1 MGTVYGNEIR
11 FDSGR
16 GWWKTKVDYNGSS
29 ATVTLEV
36 EQDYLLWVR
45 ITGTVNGIPNST
57 LTFNNNA
64 TGTHTLGTV
73 SIDPYSDNTIA
84 LTCVQGSWGQNGTST
99 ATVPKQSSP
108 SAPTCSVSVT
118 NIGVDRATCIGQI
131 TNNPLNYWKIHLYN
145 TSGSWQTQATGTNS
159 CSFTQTGLAHN
170 TTYNFYHQYTN
181 NNDGEGSGLI
191 AHSFTTLGN
200 PPTASHNSGGDVIG
214 RTYAQ
219 IGFSYSCDTNAD
231 YSSSNCVYGT
241 TTSYGST
248 ATVDGY
254 NHFFC
259 GGTGEG
265 GTLTPNTTYYYKFTI
280 KDNFGRTSN
289 EVTGSFRTSGN
300 APTINSVAVST
311 SRTSAIFNPN
321 VSYDTNAS
329 FSSYS
334 IKYGT
339 STNYDST
346 STSTTISGLT
356 PNTTYYYSV
365 TVTDNWGR
373 TSTAKTGNFK
383 TTGNNPTI
391 NSHEVK
397 VYDQTS
403 VEMQYSASYDIND
416 SLASYK
422 WEYGISTSYGS
433 SVIGTNIINGL
444 SANTTYYYKLT
455 ITSVQE
461 RSSTATGSFK
471 TDPATVTISALG
483 ISGITET
490 TVKVD
495 YTFNNPSNVEQF
507 YVIETILER
516 EDGTSQNYQ
525 INNVIP
531 PYSKVYNNLEPDSKY
546 TCKARVGIEGQG
558 GTIYYSQWVSQ
569 DFETLASTPFVKIDS
584 NGVIKHYKGYAL
596 GKSDIYNGY
605 SSEWKNG
612 NYSETVNSSISF
624 NGEGTGVS
632 KVKYIEIMPNDA
644 YAYEFPVEQFTTS
657 SGITLILTNV
667 SDIIQKVVKVKPGQ
681 SGSIN
686 TDSST
691 RLYITCTGIDLNK
704 ETARYIRFSIYRS
717 IKKVPLD
724 KESIVMLNNKIRYI
738 DISQNGYIKGT
749 TVGSD
754 GKIVELDVY
763 DKLGNNIALNKSVIM
778 EKGSGSNLE
787 KITDGNYDGSSYCT
801 LNKNSAG
808 TTVRVDLGQE
818 YSYDQID
825 RVVLWRDVDSIYQES
840 RLLGLDANKQ
850 ITWKFQSYKS
860 EGVYKEISEGYT
872 ARPRKAKTKHNIYI
886 TSLLNELDNP
896 PFADKITI
904 NADWNI
910 SIPPVI
916 ADLTTHRVDAIIA
929 ANSGKLLKNDVGDLT
944 ALTTTEKSNLVD
956 AINEIWEG
964 INKTEEE
971 FTVLD
976 FVLESILCG

>member
-1 MGTVYGNEIR
+1 MATVYSGHRWNGDGSCYWRIR
-11 FDSGR
+11 
-16 GWWKTKVDYNGSS
+16 VD
-29 ATVTLEV
+29 
-36 EQDYLLWVR
+36 
-45 ITGTVNGIPNST
+45 
-57 LTFNNNA
+57 
-64 TGTHTLGTV
+64 
-73 SIDPYSDNTIA
+73 YSDNSANVYVDVGPSGWSIWLRFTSGNNTFTKNA
-84 LTCVQGSWGQNGTST
+84 TTYYASNNGKSANLLGTLSISPYS
-99 ATVPKQSSP
+99 ATTVYQ
-108 SAPTCSVSVT
+108 TCSGSTWGGNVNGESSVT
-118 NIGVDRATCIGQI
+118 IPQQYSPAGPTYSRSVSGITRTSATLNVSCSS
-131 TNNPLNYWKIHLYN
+131 NPASYWRIHWYD
-145 TSGSWQTQATGTNS
+145 TSGSWVGYSGNGATGSWTY
-159 CSFTQTGLAHN
+159 TQDNLTPN
-170 TTYNFYHQYTN
+170 TSYNFYTQVTN
-181 NNDGEGSGLI
+181 NNDGEGTGLSPI
-191 AHSFTTLGN
+191 GFTTTGN
-200 PPTASHNSGGDVIG
+200 V
-214 RTYAQ
+214 
-219 IGFSYSCDTNAD
+219 
-231 YSSSNCVYGT
+231 
-241 TTSYGST
+241 
-248 ATVDGY
+248 
-254 NHFFC
+254 
-259 GGTGEG
+259 
-265 GTLTPNTTYYYKFTI
+265 
-280 KDNFGRTSN
+280 
-289 EVTGSFRTSGN
+289 
-300 APTINSVAVST
+300 PTINSVAVST
-311 SRTSAIFNPN
+311 SRTSVIFNPN

-329 FSSYS
+329 FRSYS
-334 IKYGT
+334 IRYGT
-339 STNYDST
+339 STSYGST

-356 PNTTYYYSV
+356 PNTTYYYSM

-373 TSTAKTGNFK
+373 TSIAKTGSFK
-383 TTGNNPTI
+383 TIGNNPTI
-391 NSHEVK
+391 NSHGVK
-397 VYDQTS
+397 TYAQTS
-403 VEMQYSASYDIND
+403 VEMQYSASYDTND
-416 SLASYK
+416 LLSSYK
-422 WEYGISTSYGS
+422 WEYGTSTSYGS
-433 SVIGTNIINGL
+433 SVTGTNTISGL

-455 ITSVQE
+455 VTGIQG

-483 ISGITET
+483 ISEITET
-490 TVKVD
+490 TAKVD

-507 YVIETILER
+507 YVIETVLER

-525 INNVIP
+525 ANNINP
-531 PYSKVYNNLEPDSKY
+531 PYTKVYDNLEPGSKY
-546 TCKARVGIEGQG
+546 TCKTRVGIKGQS
-558 GTIYYSQWVSQ
+558 GTVYYSQWASQ

-612 NYSETVNSSISF
+612 NYSETVNSPISF

-632 KVKYIEIMPNDA
+632 KVKYIEIMPNDT
-644 YAYEFPVEQFTTS
+644 YTYEFPVEQFTTS

-667 SDIIQKVVKVKPGQ
+667 SDIIQKVVKVTPGQ

-686 TDSST
+686 TGSST
-691 RLYITCTGIDLNK
+691 RLYMTCTGTDLSK
-704 ETARYIRFSIYRS
+704 ETAKYVRFSIYRS

-724 KESIVMLNNKIRYI
+724 KESIVTLNNKIRYI

-749 TVGSD
+749 TTGSD
-754 GKIVELDVY
+754 GKIIELDVY
-763 DKLGNNIALNKSVIM
+763 DKLGNNIALNKNVTM
-778 EKGSGSNLE
+778 ERGSGSNLE
-787 KITDGNYDGSSYCT
+787 KITDGNHDGSSYCT
-801 LNKNSAG
+801 LNENSAG

-825 RVVLWRDVDSIYQES
+825 RVVLWRDVDCLYQES

-860 EGVYKEISEGYT
+860 EGVYKETSEGYT

-929 ANSGKLLKNDVGDLT
+929 ANSGRLLKNDVGDLT

-956 AINEIWEG
+956 AINEIWNG

>member
-1 MGTVYGNEIR
+1 MATVYSGQRWNGEGSCYWRIR
-11 FDSGR
+11 
-16 GWWKTKVDYNGSS
+16 VD
-29 ATVTLEV
+29 
-36 EQDYLLWVR
+36 
-45 ITGTVNGIPNST
+45 
-57 LTFNNNA
+57 
-64 TGTHTLGTV
+64 
-73 SIDPYSDNTIA
+73 YSDNSANVYVDVGPSGWSIWLRFTSGNNTFTKNA
-84 LTCVQGSWGQNGTST
+84 TTYYASNNGKSANLLGTLSISPYS
-99 ATVPKQSSP
+99 ATTVYQ
-108 SAPTCSVSVT
+108 TCSGSTWGGNVNGESSVT
-118 NIGVDRATCIGQI
+118 IPQQYSPAGPTYSRSVSGITRTSATLNVSCSS
-131 TNNPLNYWKIHLYN
+131 NPASYWRIHWYD
-145 TSGSWQTQATGTNS
+145 TSGSWVGYSGNGATGSWTY
-159 CSFTQTGLAHN
+159 TQDNLTPN
-170 TTYNFYHQYTN
+170 TSYNFYTQVTN
-181 NNDGEGSGLI
+181 NNDGEGTGLSPI
-191 AHSFTTLGN
+191 GFTT
-200 PPTASHNSGGDVIG
+200 T
-214 RTYAQ
+214 
-219 IGFSYSCDTNAD
+219 
-231 YSSSNCVYGT
+231 
-241 TTSYGST
+241 
-248 ATVDGY
+248 
-254 NHFFC
+254 
-259 GGTGEG
+259 
-265 GTLTPNTTYYYKFTI
+265 
-280 KDNFGRTSN
+280 
-289 EVTGSFRTSGN
+289 GN
-300 APTINSVAVST
+300 APTINSVAVSP

-329 FSSYS
+329 FRSYS
-334 IKYGT
+334 IRYGT
-339 STNYDST
+339 STSYGST

-356 PNTTYYYSV
+356 PNTTYYYSM

-373 TSTAKTGNFK
+373 TSAAKTGSFK

-391 NSHEVK
+391 NSHGVK
-397 VYDQTS
+397 TYAQTS
-403 VEMQYSASYDIND
+403 TEMQYSASYDTND
-416 SLASYK
+416 SLSSYK
-422 WEYGISTSYGS
+422 WEYGTSTSYGS
-433 SVIGTNIINGL
+433 SVTGTNTISGL
-444 SANTTYYYKLT
+444 SVNTTYYYKLT
-455 ITSVQE
+455 VTGIQG

-483 ISGITET
+483 ISEITET
-490 TVKVD
+490 TAKVD

-507 YVIETILER
+507 YVIETVLER

-525 INNVIP
+525 ANNITP
-531 PYSKVYNNLEPDSKY
+531 PYTKVYDNLEPGSKY
-546 TCKARVGIEGQG
+546 TCKARVGIKGQG
-558 GTIYYSQWVSQ
+558 GTIYYSQWASQ

-612 NYSETVNSSISF
+612 NYSETVNSPIFF
-624 NGEGTGVS
+624 NGEGAGVS

-657 SGITLILTNV
+657 SNITLILTNV
-667 SDIIQKVVKVKPGQ
+667 SDIVQKVVKVTPGQ

-691 RLYITCTGIDLNK
+691 RLYITCTGTDLNK
-704 ETARYIRFSIYRS
+704 ETARYVRFSIYRS
-717 IKKVPLD
+717 ISKVPLD
-724 KESIVMLNNKIRYI
+724 KESIVTLNNKIRYI

-749 TVGSD
+749 TTGSD
-754 GKIVELDVY
+754 GKIIELDVY
-763 DKLGNNIALNKSVIM
+763 DKLGNNIALNKNVTM

-787 KITDGNYDGSSYCT
+787 KITDGNHDGSSYCI
-801 LNKNSAG
+801 LNENSAG
-808 TTVRVDLGQE
+808 TTVRIDLGQE

-825 RVVLWRDVDSIYQES
+825 RVVLWRDVDCIYQES
-840 RLLGLDANKQ
+840 RLLGLDASKQ

-860 EGVYKEISEGYT
+860 EGVYKETSEGYT

-929 ANSGKLLKNDVGDLT
+929 ANSGRLLKNDVGDLT

>member
-1 MGTVYGNEIR
+1 MATVYSGQRWNGEGSCYWRIR
-11 FDSGR
+11 
-16 GWWKTKVDYNGSS
+16 VD
-29 ATVTLEV
+29 
-36 EQDYLLWVR
+36 
-45 ITGTVNGIPNST
+45 
-57 LTFNNNA
+57 
-64 TGTHTLGTV
+64 
-73 SIDPYSDNTIA
+73 YSDNSANVYVDVGPSGWSIWLRFTSGNNTFTKNA
-84 LTCVQGSWGQNGTST
+84 TTYYASNNGKSANLLGTLSISPYS
-99 ATVPKQSSP
+99 ATTVYQ
-108 SAPTCSVSVT
+108 TCSGSTWGGNVNGESSVT
-118 NIGVDRATCIGQI
+118 IPQQYSPAGPTYSRSVSGITRTSATLNISCSS
-131 TNNPLNYWKIHLYN
+131 NPASYWRIHWYD
-145 TSGSWQTQATGTNS
+145 TSGSWVGYSGNGATGSWTY
-159 CSFTQTGLAHN
+159 TQDNLTPN
-170 TTYNFYHQYTN
+170 TSYNFYTQVTN
-181 NNDGEGSGLI
+181 NNDGEGTGLSPI
-191 AHSFTTLGN
+191 EFTTM
-200 PPTASHNSGGDVIG
+200 
-214 RTYAQ
+214 
-219 IGFSYSCDTNAD
+219 
-231 YSSSNCVYGT
+231 
-241 TTSYGST
+241 
-248 ATVDGY
+248 
-254 NHFFC
+254 
-259 GGTGEG
+259 
-265 GTLTPNTTYYYKFTI
+265 
-280 KDNFGRTSN
+280 
-289 EVTGSFRTSGN
+289 GN
-300 APTINSVAVST
+300 APTINSVAVSP

-329 FSSYS
+329 FRSYS
-334 IKYGT
+334 IRYGT
-339 STNYDST
+339 STSYGST

-356 PNTTYYYSV
+356 PNTTYYYSM

-373 TSTAKTGNFK
+373 TSIAKTGSFK

-391 NSHEVK
+391 NSHGVK
-397 VYDQTS
+397 TYAQTS
-403 VEMQYSASYDIND
+403 VEMQYSASYDTND
-416 SLASYK
+416 SLSSYK
-422 WEYGISTSYGS
+422 WEYGTSTSYGS
-433 SVIGTNIINGL
+433 SVTGTNIINGL
-444 SANTTYYYKLT
+444 NVNITYYYKLT
-455 ITSVQE
+455 VTSTQG
-461 RSSTATGSFK
+461 RNSTTTGSFK

-483 ISGITET
+483 ISEITET
-490 TVKVD
+490 TAKVD
-495 YTFNNPSNVEQF
+495 YTFNNPSNVGQF

-516 EDGTSQNYQ
+516 EDGDSQNYQ
-525 INNVIP
+525 VNNIAP
-531 PYSKVYNNLEPDSKY
+531 PYSKVYDNLEPGSKY
-546 TCKARVGIEGQG
+546 TCKVRVGIKGQG
-558 GTIYYSQWVSQ
+558 GTIYYSQWASQ

-612 NYSETVNSSISF
+612 NYSETVNSPISF
-624 NGEGTGVS
+624 NGEGAGVS

-657 SGITLILTNV
+657 SNITLILTNV
-667 SDIIQKVVKVKPGQ
+667 SDIVQKVVKVTPGQ

-691 RLYITCTGIDLNK
+691 RLYITCTGTDLNK
-704 ETARYIRFSIYRS
+704 ETARYVRFSIYRS
-717 IKKVPLD
+717 ISKVPLD
-724 KESIVMLNNKIRYI
+724 KESIVTLNNKIRYI

-749 TVGSD
+749 TTGSD
-754 GKIVELDVY
+754 GKIIELDVY
-763 DKLGNNIALNKSVIM
+763 DKLGNNIALNKNVTM

-787 KITDGNYDGSSYCT
+787 KITDGNHDGSSYCT
-801 LNKNSAG
+801 LNENSAG

-825 RVVLWRDVDSIYQES
+825 RVVLWRDVDCIYQES
-840 RLLGLDANKQ
+840 RLLGLDVSKQ

-860 EGVYKEISEGYT
+860 EGVYKETSEGYT

-929 ANSGKLLKNDVGDLT
+929 ANSGRLLKNDVGDLT

>member
-1 MGTVYGNEIR
+1 MATVYSGQRWNGEGSCYWRIR
-11 FDSGR
+11 
-16 GWWKTKVDYNGSS
+16 VD
-29 ATVTLEV
+29 
-36 EQDYLLWVR
+36 
-45 ITGTVNGIPNST
+45 
-57 LTFNNNA
+57 
-64 TGTHTLGTV
+64 
-73 SIDPYSDNTIA
+73 YSDNSANVYVDVGPSGWSIWLRFTSGNNTFTKNA
-84 LTCVQGSWGQNGTST
+84 TTYYASNNGKSANLLGTLSISPYS
-99 ATVPKQSSP
+99 ATTVYQ
-108 SAPTCSVSVT
+108 TCSGSTWGGNVNGESSVT
-118 NIGVDRATCIGQI
+118 IPQQYSPAGPTYSRSVSGITRTSATLNVSCSS
-131 TNNPLNYWKIHLYN
+131 NPASYWRIHWYD
-145 TSGSWQTQATGTNS
+145 TSGSWVGYSGNGATGSWTY
-159 CSFTQTGLAHN
+159 TQDNLTPN
-170 TTYNFYHQYTN
+170 TSYNFYTQVTN
-181 NNDGEGSGLI
+181 NNDGEGTGLSPI
-191 AHSFTTLGN
+191 GFTT
-200 PPTASHNSGGDVIG
+200 T
-214 RTYAQ
+214 
-219 IGFSYSCDTNAD
+219 
-231 YSSSNCVYGT
+231 
-241 TTSYGST
+241 
-248 ATVDGY
+248 
-254 NHFFC
+254 
-259 GGTGEG
+259 
-265 GTLTPNTTYYYKFTI
+265 
-280 KDNFGRTSN
+280 
-289 EVTGSFRTSGN
+289 GN
-300 APTINSVAVST
+300 APTINSVAVSP

-329 FSSYS
+329 FTSYS
-334 IKYGT
+334 IRYGT
-339 STNYDST
+339 STSYGST

-356 PNTTYYYSV
+356 PNTTYYYSM

-373 TSTAKTGNFK
+373 TSTAKTGSFK

-397 VYDQTS
+397 VYAQTS
-403 VEMQYSASYDIND
+403 VEMQYSASYDTND
-416 SLASYK
+416 SLSSYK
-422 WEYGISTSYGS
+422 WEYGTSTSYGS
-433 SVIGTNIINGL
+433 LVTGTNIINGL
-444 SANTTYYYKLT
+444 NVNTTYYYKLT
-455 ITSVQE
+455 VTSTQG
-461 RSSTATGSFK
+461 RNSTTTGSFK

-483 ISGITET
+483 ISEITET
-490 TVKVD
+490 TAKVD
-495 YTFNNPSNVEQF
+495 YTFNNPSNVGQF

-516 EDGTSQNYQ
+516 EDGDSQNYQ
-525 INNVIP
+525 VNNIAP
-531 PYSKVYNNLEPDSKY
+531 PYSKVYDNLEPGSKY
-546 TCKARVGIEGQG
+546 TCKARVGIKGQG
-558 GTIYYSQWVSQ
+558 GTIYYSQWASQ

-612 NYSETVNSSISF
+612 NYSETVNSPISF
-624 NGEGTGVS
+624 NGEGAGVS

-657 SGITLILTNV
+657 SNITLILTNV
-667 SDIIQKVVKVKPGQ
+667 SDIVQKVVKVTPGQ

-691 RLYITCTGIDLNK
+691 RLYITCTGTDLNK
-704 ETARYIRFSIYRS
+704 ETARYVRFSIYRS
-717 IKKVPLD
+717 ISKVPLD
-724 KESIVMLNNKIRYI
+724 KESIVTLNNKIRYI

-749 TVGSD
+749 TTGSD
-754 GKIVELDVY
+754 GKIIELDVY
-763 DKLGNNIALNKSVIM
+763 DKLGNNIALNKNVTM

-787 KITDGNYDGSSYCT
+787 KITDGNHDGSSYCT
-801 LNKNSAG
+801 LNENSAG
-808 TTVRVDLGQE
+808 TTARVDLGQE

-825 RVVLWRDVDSIYQES
+825 RVVLWRDVDCIYQES
-840 RLLGLDANKQ
+840 RLLGLDASKQ

-860 EGVYKEISEGYT
+860 EGVYKETSEGYT

-929 ANSGKLLKNDVGDLT
+929 ANSGRLLKNDVGDLT

>member
-1 MGTVYGNEIR
+1 MASGTVRIR
-11 FDSGR
+11 PDGLAPQLGVKYS
-16 GWWKTKVDYNGSS
+16 TSYNGSGSYTVSLWLANSSVYSSGAYFGYRIEATLNGSTQRLKENSPSTWSENGGNGTKTWYNVPYGSKVSFGSQVEMLSNVDIGYDTPGGPTYSRSVSGITRTS
-29 ATVTLEV
+29 ATLNVSCSSNPAG
-36 EQDYLLWVR
+36 YWR
-45 ITGTVNGIPNST
+45 I
-57 LTFNNNA
+57 
-64 TGTHTLGTV
+64 H
-73 SIDPYSDNTIA
+73 
-84 LTCVQGSWGQNGTST
+84 W
-99 ATVPKQSSP
+99 
-108 SAPTCSVSVT
+108 
-118 NIGVDRATCIGQI
+118 
-131 TNNPLNYWKIHLYN
+131 YN
-145 TSGSWQTQATGTNS
+145 TSGSWVGYSGNGATGSWTY
-159 CSFTQTGLAHN
+159 TQDNLTPN
-170 TTYNFYHQYTN
+170 TSYNFYTQVTN
-181 NNDGEGSGLI
+181 NNDGEGTGLSPI
-191 AHSFTTLGN
+191 GFTT
-200 PPTASHNSGGDVIG
+200 I
-214 RTYAQ
+214 
-219 IGFSYSCDTNAD
+219 
-231 YSSSNCVYGT
+231 
-241 TTSYGST
+241 
-248 ATVDGY
+248 
-254 NHFFC
+254 
-259 GGTGEG
+259 
-265 GTLTPNTTYYYKFTI
+265 
-280 KDNFGRTSN
+280 
-289 EVTGSFRTSGN
+289 GN
-300 APTINSVAVST
+300 APAINSIAISP

-334 IKYGT
+334 IRYGT
-339 STNYDST
+339 STSYGST
-346 STSTTISGLT
+346 STSTTISGLS
-356 PNTTYYYSV
+356 PNITYYYSM

-373 TSTAKTGNFK
+373 TSAAKTGSFK
-383 TTGNNPTI
+383 TTGNNPII

-397 VYDQTS
+397 VYAQTS
-403 VEMQYSASYDIND
+403 VEMQYSASYDTND
-416 SLASYK
+416 SLSSYE
-422 WEYGISTSYGS
+422 WEYGTSTSYGS
-433 SVIGTNIINGL
+433 SVAGTNIINGL
-444 SANTTYYYKLT
+444 NANTTYYYKLT
-455 ITSVQE
+455 VTSAQG

-483 ISGITET
+483 ISEITET

-495 YTFNNPSNVEQF
+495 YTFSNPSNVEQF

-525 INNVIP
+525 ANNVIP
-531 PYSKVYNNLEPDSKY
+531 PYSKVYNNLEPGSKY
-546 TCKARVGIEGQG
+546 TCKARVGIKGQS
-558 GTIYYSQWVSQ
+558 GTVYYSQWASQ

-612 NYSETVNSSISF
+612 NYSETVNSPISF
-624 NGEGTGVS
+624 NGEGAGVS

-657 SGITLILTNV
+657 SGIILILTNA
-667 SDIIQKVVKVKPGQ
+667 SNIIQKVVKVTPGQ

-691 RLYITCTGIDLNK
+691 RLYITCTGTDLSK
-704 ETARYIRFSIYRS
+704 ETAKYIRFSIYRS

-724 KESIVMLNNKIRYI
+724 KESIVTLNNKIRYI

-749 TVGSD
+749 TTGSD
-754 GKIVELDVY
+754 GKIIELDVY
-763 DKLGNNIALNKSVIM
+763 DKLGNNIALNRNVTM

-787 KITDGNYDGSSYCT
+787 KITDGNHDGSSYCT
-801 LNKNSAG
+801 LNENSAG

-825 RVVLWRDVDSIYQES
+825 RVVLWRDVDCIYQES
-840 RLLGLDANKQ
+840 RLLGLDASKQ

-860 EGVYKEISEGYT
+860 EGVYKETSEGYT

-904 NADWNI
+904 NADWDI

-916 ADLTTHRVDAIIA
+916 TDLTTHRVDAIIA
-929 ANSGKLLKNDVGDLT
+929 ANSGRLLKNDVGDLT

-956 AINEIWEG
+956 AINEIWNG

>member
-1 MGTVYGNEIR
+1 MATVYSGQRWNGEGSCYWRIR
-11 FDSGR
+11 
-16 GWWKTKVDYNGSS
+16 VD
-29 ATVTLEV
+29 
-36 EQDYLLWVR
+36 
-45 ITGTVNGIPNST
+45 
-57 LTFNNNA
+57 
-64 TGTHTLGTV
+64 
-73 SIDPYSDNTIA
+73 YSDNSANVYVDVGPSGWSIWLRFTSGNNTFTKNA
-84 LTCVQGSWGQNGTST
+84 TTYYASNNGKSANLLGTLSISPYS
-99 ATVPKQSSP
+99 ATTVYQ
-108 SAPTCSVSVT
+108 TCSGSTWGGNVNGESSVT
-118 NIGVDRATCIGQI
+118 IPQQYSPAGPTYSRSVSGITRTSATLNVSCSS
-131 TNNPLNYWKIHLYN
+131 NPASYWRIHWYD
-145 TSGSWQTQATGTNS
+145 TSGSWVGYSGNGATGSWTY
-159 CSFTQTGLAHN
+159 TQDNLTPN
-170 TTYNFYHQYTN
+170 TSYNFYTQVTN
-181 NNDGEGSGLI
+181 NNDGEGTGLSPI
-191 AHSFTTLGN
+191 EFTT
-200 PPTASHNSGGDVIG
+200 T
-214 RTYAQ
+214 
-219 IGFSYSCDTNAD
+219 
-231 YSSSNCVYGT
+231 
-241 TTSYGST
+241 
-248 ATVDGY
+248 
-254 NHFFC
+254 
-259 GGTGEG
+259 
-265 GTLTPNTTYYYKFTI
+265 
-280 KDNFGRTSN
+280 
-289 EVTGSFRTSGN
+289 GN
-300 APTINSVAVST
+300 APTINSVAVSP

-329 FSSYS
+329 FRSYS
-334 IKYGT
+334 IRYGT
-339 STNYDST
+339 STSYGST

-356 PNTTYYYSV
+356 PNTTYYYSM

-373 TSTAKTGNFK
+373 TSIAKTGSFK

-391 NSHEVK
+391 NSHGVK
-397 VYDQTS
+397 TYAQTS
-403 VEMQYSASYDIND
+403 VEMQYSASYDTND
-416 SLASYK
+416 LLSSYK
-422 WEYGISTSYGS
+422 WEYGTSTSYGS
-433 SVIGTNIINGL
+433 SVTGTNTISGL

-455 ITSVQE
+455 VTGIQG

-483 ISGITET
+483 ISEITET
-490 TVKVD
+490 TAKVD

-507 YVIETILER
+507 YVIETVLER

-525 INNVIP
+525 ANNIIP
-531 PYSKVYNNLEPDSKY
+531 PYTKVYDNLEPGSKY
-546 TCKARVGIEGQG
+546 TCKTRVGIKGQS
-558 GTIYYSQWVSQ
+558 GTVYYSQWASQ

-612 NYSETVNSSISF
+612 NYSETVNSPISF

-657 SGITLILTNV
+657 SNITLILTNV
-667 SDIIQKVVKVKPGQ
+667 SDIVQKVVKVTPGQ

-691 RLYITCTGIDLNK
+691 RLYITCTGTDLNK
-704 ETARYIRFSIYRS
+704 ETARYVRFSIYRS

-724 KESIVMLNNKIRYI
+724 KESIVTLNNKIRYI

-749 TVGSD
+749 TTGSD
-754 GKIVELDVY
+754 GKIIELDVY
-763 DKLGNNIALNKSVIM
+763 DKLGNNIALNKNVTM
-778 EKGSGSNLE
+778 ERGSGSNLE
-787 KITDGNYDGSSYCT
+787 KITDGNHDGSSYCT
-801 LNKNSAG
+801 LNENSAG

-825 RVVLWRDVDSIYQES
+825 RVVLWRDVDCLYQES

-860 EGVYKEISEGYT
+860 EGVYKETSEGYT

-929 ANSGKLLKNDVGDLT
+929 ANSGRLLKNDVGDLT

-956 AINEIWEG
+956 AINEIWNG

>member
-1 MGTVYGNEIR
+1 MATVYSGQRWNGEGSCYWRIR
-11 FDSGR
+11 
-16 GWWKTKVDYNGSS
+16 VD
-29 ATVTLEV
+29 
-36 EQDYLLWVR
+36 
-45 ITGTVNGIPNST
+45 
-57 LTFNNNA
+57 
-64 TGTHTLGTV
+64 
-73 SIDPYSDNTIA
+73 YSDNSANVYVDVGPSGWSIWLRFTSGNNTFTKNA
-84 LTCVQGSWGQNGTST
+84 TTYYASNNGKSANLLGTLSISPYS
-99 ATVPKQSSP
+99 ATTVYQ
-108 SAPTCSVSVT
+108 TCSGSTWGGNVNGESSVT
-118 NIGVDRATCIGQI
+118 IPQQYSPAGPTYSRSVSGITRTSATLNVSCSS
-131 TNNPLNYWKIHLYN
+131 NPASYWRIHWYD
-145 TSGSWQTQATGTNS
+145 TSGSWVGYSGNGATGSWTY
-159 CSFTQTGLAHN
+159 TQDNLTPN
-170 TTYNFYHQYTN
+170 TSYNFYTQVTN
-181 NNDGEGSGLI
+181 NNDGEGTGLSPI
-191 AHSFTTLGN
+191 GFTT
-200 PPTASHNSGGDVIG
+200 T
-214 RTYAQ
+214 
-219 IGFSYSCDTNAD
+219 
-231 YSSSNCVYGT
+231 
-241 TTSYGST
+241 
-248 ATVDGY
+248 
-254 NHFFC
+254 
-259 GGTGEG
+259 
-265 GTLTPNTTYYYKFTI
+265 
-280 KDNFGRTSN
+280 
-289 EVTGSFRTSGN
+289 GN
-300 APTINSVAVST
+300 APTINSVAVSP

-329 FSSYS
+329 FRSYS
-334 IKYGT
+334 IRYGT
-339 STNYDST
+339 STSYGST

-356 PNTTYYYSV
+356 PNTTYYYSM

-373 TSTAKTGNFK
+373 TSAAKTGSFK

-391 NSHEVK
+391 NSHGVK
-397 VYDQTS
+397 IYAQTS
-403 VEMQYSASYDIND
+403 TEMQYSASYDTND
-416 SLASYK
+416 SLSSYK
-422 WEYGISTSYGS
+422 WEYGTSTSYGS
-433 SVIGTNIINGL
+433 SVTGTNTISGL

-455 ITSVQE
+455 VTGIQG

-483 ISGITET
+483 ISEITET
-490 TVKVD
+490 TAKVD

-507 YVIETILER
+507 YVIETVLER

-525 INNVIP
+525 ANNITP
-531 PYSKVYNNLEPDSKY
+531 PYTKVYDNLEPGSKY
-546 TCKARVGIEGQG
+546 TCKARVGIKGQG
-558 GTIYYSQWVSQ
+558 GTIYYSQWASQ

-612 NYSETVNSSISF
+612 NYSETVNSPISF
-624 NGEGTGVS
+624 NGEGAGVS

-657 SGITLILTNV
+657 SNITLILTNV
-667 SDIIQKVVKVKPGQ
+667 SDIVQKVVKVTPGQ

-691 RLYITCTGIDLNK
+691 RLYITCTGTDLNK
-704 ETARYIRFSIYRS
+704 ETARYVRFSIYRS

-724 KESIVMLNNKIRYI
+724 KESIVTLNNKIRYI

-749 TVGSD
+749 TTGSD
-754 GKIVELDVY
+754 GKIIELDVY
-763 DKLGNNIALNKSVIM
+763 DKLGNNIALNKNVTM
-778 EKGSGSNLE
+778 ERGSGSNLE
-787 KITDGNYDGSSYCT
+787 KITDGNHDGSSYCT
-801 LNKNSAG
+801 LNENSAG

-825 RVVLWRDVDSIYQES
+825 RVVLWRDVDCLYQES

-860 EGVYKEISEGYT
+860 EGVYKETSEGYT
-872 ARPRKAKTKHNIYI
+872 GRPRKAKTKHNIYI

-929 ANSGKLLKNDVGDLT
+929 ANSGRLLKNDVGDLT

>member
-1 MGTVYGNEIR
+1 MATVYSGQRWNGEGSCYWRIR
-11 FDSGR
+11 
-16 GWWKTKVDYNGSS
+16 VD
-29 ATVTLEV
+29 
-36 EQDYLLWVR
+36 
-45 ITGTVNGIPNST
+45 
-57 LTFNNNA
+57 
-64 TGTHTLGTV
+64 
-73 SIDPYSDNTIA
+73 YSDNSANVYVDVGPSGWSIWLRFTSGNNTFTKNA
-84 LTCVQGSWGQNGTST
+84 TTYYASNNGKSANLLGTLSISPYS
-99 ATVPKQSSP
+99 ATTVYQ
-108 SAPTCSVSVT
+108 TCSGSTWGGNVNGESSVT
-118 NIGVDRATCIGQI
+118 IPQQYSPAGPTYSRSVSGITRTSATLNVSCSS
-131 TNNPLNYWKIHLYN
+131 NPASYWRIHWYD
-145 TSGSWQTQATGTNS
+145 TSGSWVGYSGNGATGSWTY
-159 CSFTQTGLAHN
+159 TQDNLTPN
-170 TTYNFYHQYTN
+170 TSYNFYTQVTN
-181 NNDGEGSGLI
+181 NNDGEGTGLSPI
-191 AHSFTTLGN
+191 EFTT
-200 PPTASHNSGGDVIG
+200 T
-214 RTYAQ
+214 
-219 IGFSYSCDTNAD
+219 
-231 YSSSNCVYGT
+231 
-241 TTSYGST
+241 
-248 ATVDGY
+248 
-254 NHFFC
+254 
-259 GGTGEG
+259 
-265 GTLTPNTTYYYKFTI
+265 
-280 KDNFGRTSN
+280 
-289 EVTGSFRTSGN
+289 GN
-300 APTINSVAVST
+300 APTINSVAVSP

-329 FSSYS
+329 FRSYS
-334 IKYGT
+334 IRYGT
-339 STNYDST
+339 STSYGST

-356 PNTTYYYSV
+356 PNTTYYYSM

-373 TSTAKTGNFK
+373 TSIAKTGSFK

-391 NSHEVK
+391 NSHGVK
-397 VYDQTS
+397 TYAQTS
-403 VEMQYSASYDIND
+403 VEMQYSASYDTND
-416 SLASYK
+416 LLSSYK
-422 WEYGISTSYGS
+422 WEYGTSTSYGS
-433 SVIGTNIINGL
+433 SVTGTNTISGL

-455 ITSVQE
+455 VTGIQG

-483 ISGITET
+483 ISEITET
-490 TVKVD
+490 TAKVD

-507 YVIETILER
+507 YVIETVLER

-525 INNVIP
+525 ANNIIP
-531 PYSKVYNNLEPDSKY
+531 PYTKVYDNLEPGSKY
-546 TCKARVGIEGQG
+546 TCKTRVGIKGQS
-558 GTIYYSQWVSQ
+558 GTVYYSQWASQ

-612 NYSETVNSSISF
+612 NYSETVNSTISF

-632 KVKYIEIMPNDA
+632 KVKYIEIMPNDT
-644 YAYEFPVEQFTTS
+644 YTYEFPVEQFTTS

-667 SDIIQKVVKVKPGQ
+667 SDIIQKVVKVTPGQ

-686 TDSST
+686 TGSST
-691 RLYITCTGIDLNK
+691 RLYMTCTGTDLSK
-704 ETARYIRFSIYRS
+704 ETAKYVRFSIYRS

-724 KESIVMLNNKIRYI
+724 KESIVTLNNKIRYI

-749 TVGSD
+749 TTGSD
-754 GKIVELDVY
+754 GKIIELDVY
-763 DKLGNNIALNKSVIM
+763 DKLGNNIALNKNVTM
-778 EKGSGSNLE
+778 ERGSGSNLE
-787 KITDGNYDGSSYCT
+787 KITDGNHDGSSYCT
-801 LNKNSAG
+801 LNENSAG

-825 RVVLWRDVDSIYQES
+825 RVVLWRDVDCLYQES

-860 EGVYKEISEGYT
+860 EGVYKETSEGYT

-929 ANSGKLLKNDVGDLT
+929 ANSGRLLKNDVGDLT

-956 AINEIWEG
+956 AINEIWNG

>member
-1 MGTVYGNEIR
+1 MATWVNEVSTSQGGNISMRVAGGYTAVTRVGNTITCNIGVRFIASQWTYNSVVGWYGGVRKWAQRSEGGQHTATNGTYYCGSGDIPGLNYQNTSETTPWSFSATV
-11 FDSGR
+11 SGR
-16 GWWKTKVDYNGSS
+16 G
-29 ATVTLEV
+29 A
-36 EQDYLLWVR
+36 
-45 ITGTVNGIPNST
+45 
-57 LTFNNNA
+57 
-64 TGTHTLGTV
+64 GTV
-73 SIDPYSDNTIA
+73 SATIGTAWNGWTPNSSRYNHTFSIPYPAVAGDPVYSR
-84 LTCVQGSWGQNGTST
+84 
-99 ATVPKQSSP
+99 
-108 SAPTCSVSVT
+108 SVSGIT
-118 NIGVDRATCIGQI
+118 RTSATLNISCTS
-131 TNNPLNYWKIHLYN
+131 NPTAYWRIHWYN
-145 TSGSWQTQATGTNS
+145 TNAEWVGYSGNGATGNWS
-159 CSFTQTGLAHN
+159 YTQDNLTPN
-170 TTYNFYHQYTN
+170 TTYNFYTQVTN
-181 NNDGEGSGLI
+181 NDDGEATGLSPI
-191 AHSFTTLGN
+191 SFT
-200 PPTASHNSGGDVIG
+200 
-214 RTYAQ
+214 
-219 IGFSYSCDTNAD
+219 
-231 YSSSNCVYGT
+231 
-241 TTSYGST
+241 
-248 ATVDGY
+248 
-254 NHFFC
+254 
-259 GGTGEG
+259 
-265 GTLTPNTTYYYKFTI
+265 
-280 KDNFGRTSN
+280 
-289 EVTGSFRTSGN
+289 TSGN
-300 APTINSVAVST
+300 APVLNSVTVSP
-311 SRTSAIFNPN
+311 SRTAAVLNPN

-329 FSSYS
+329 FGSYS
-334 IKYGT
+334 IRYGT
-339 STNYDST
+339 STSYGLT

-356 PNTTYYYSV
+356 PNTIYYYSV

-373 TSTAKTGNFK
+373 TSTAKTGSFK

-397 VYDQTS
+397 VYAQTS
-403 VEMQYSASYDIND
+403 VEMQYSASYDTND
-416 SLASYK
+416 SLSSYK
-422 WEYGISTSYGS
+422 WEYGTSTSYGS
-433 SVIGTNIINGL
+433 SVTGTNTISGL

-455 ITSVQE
+455 VTGVQG

-483 ISGITET
+483 ISEITET
-490 TVKVD
+490 TAKVD

-525 INNVIP
+525 VNNVTP
-531 PYSKVYNNLEPDSKY
+531 PYTKVYDNLEPGSKY
-546 TCKARVGIEGQG
+546 TCKARVGIKGQG

-569 DFETLASTPFVKIDS
+569 DFETLASTPFVKIDF

-612 NYSETVNSSISF
+612 NYSETVNSPISF
-624 NGEGTGVS
+624 NGEGAGVS

-667 SDIIQKVVKVKPGQ
+667 SDIIQKVVKVTPGQ

-691 RLYITCTGIDLNK
+691 RLYITCTGTDLSK
-704 ETARYIRFSIYRS
+704 ETARYVRFSIYRS
-717 IKKVPLD
+717 IKKVSLD
-724 KESIVMLNNKIRYI
+724 KESIVTLNNKIRYI
-738 DISQNGYIKGT
+738 DISQDGYIKGT
-749 TVGSD
+749 TTGSD
-754 GKIVELDVY
+754 GKIIELDVY
-763 DKLGNNIALNKSVIM
+763 DKLGNNIALNKNVTM

-787 KITDGNYDGSSYCT
+787 KITDGNHDGSSYCI
-801 LNKNSAG
+801 LNENSAG

-825 RVVLWRDVDSIYQES
+825 RVVLWRDVDCIYQES
-840 RLLGLDANKQ
+840 RLLGLDASKQ

-860 EGVYKEISEGYT
+860 EGVYKETSEGYA

-904 NADWNI
+904 NADWDI

-916 ADLTTHRVDAIIA
+916 TDLTTHRVDAIIA
-929 ANSGKLLKNDVGDLT
+929 ANSGRLLKNDVGDLT

-956 AINEIWEG
+956 AINEIWNG

-976 FVLESILCG
+976 FVLESILCD